1 MGSRQLFKI
10 IPEMRLG
17 HYFNAVKG
25 EIILREADN
34 MPFLRWPNGMPCL
47 MANAY
52 MIHLLKRNLSR
63 NNNGGSIRQ
72 YAKDISHLIRF
83 CHKRSDFIQMDNDQF
98 SAFIAELR
106 AERDPE
112 NPEARKRDSNTL
124 IAIGRK
130 CLDFLDFIGRLN
142 GNERFVVDNIKA
154 EKKKYLIRASKSK
167 AGAIEKYGWYHESFD
182 TPGPRRSRTAISKNV
197 IEALYEAIPRLSSD
211 NLSPQSK
218 RFIDRRRTIMIR
230 VLEMTGPRI
239 EEVAQIRVK
248 DIEDAIQQKDPKLRL
263 VTLKKKKPDERF
275 VPVLH
280 QDLAALKSY
289 IRVNRTN
296 IIKKTIG
303 IANDHGRLFI
313 SEGTGQPLSSKYMS
327 NEVGLLKRTAG
338 ITSQAC
344 AHMFRNRFITK
355 LFVRLINQFDFENKD
370 EFRKALLDANTL
382 KQQVQQYTGH
392 GSVDSL
398 DTYIDLAFDEV
409 ANLRA
414 VVNSVHLQGAYESF
428 DSNVEILHRELENGT
443 PISAYLEKYREL
455 LELRVAD
462 IERISAMAQHINE

>member
-10 IPEMRLG
+10 IPEMKLG
-17 HYFNAVKG
+17 HYFNAAKG
-25 EIILREADN
+25 EMTLREADN

-83 CHKRSDFIQMDNDQF
+83 CHESRDFIQMGNDQF
-98 SAFIAELR
+98 TAFISGLR
-106 AERDPE
+106 SERDPI

-142 GNERFVVDNIKA
+142 DDERFVVDNIKA
-154 EKKKYLIRASKSK
+154 VKKKYLVRASKSK

-182 TPGPRRSRTAISKNV
+182 TPGPRKSRTAISK
-197 IEALYEAIPRLSSD
+197 IAIQALHEAIPRLSSD
-211 NLSPQSK
+211 NLSQQSK

-230 VLEMTGPRI
+230 LLEMTGPRI

-263 VTLKKKKPDERF
+263 VTLKKKRPEIRF

-280 QDLAALKSY
+280 QDLAALKPY

-303 IANDHGRLFI
+303 IANDHGFLFI
-313 SEGTGQPLSSKYMS
+313 SETTGQALSSKYMS

-338 ITSQAC
+338 ISSQAC

-355 LFVRLINQFDFENKD
+355 LFVRLINQYDYDNKD

-392 GSVDSL
+392 GSIDSL

-409 ANLRA
+409 ANLKA
-414 VVNSVHLQGAYESF
+414 VVSSVHLQGAYESF
-428 DSNVEILHRELENGT
+428 DSNVEILHRELENGI
-443 PISAYLEKYREL
+443 PVAAYLEKYREL
-455 LELRVAD
+455 LELRVVD
-462 IERISAMAQHINE
+462 IERIGMMALKTNE